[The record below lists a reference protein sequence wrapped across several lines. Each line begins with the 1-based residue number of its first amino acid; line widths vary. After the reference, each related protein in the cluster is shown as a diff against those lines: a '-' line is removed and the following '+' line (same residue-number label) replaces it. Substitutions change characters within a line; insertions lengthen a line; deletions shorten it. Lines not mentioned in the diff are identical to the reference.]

1 MNLVPDKFFLT
12 RGVGVHKDE
21 LHSFELALRDAGIA
35 HGNIVQVSSILPP
48 HCEQVTRDE
57 GATLLLPGA
66 ITFVVMSRLS
76 SDEPRRQLSA
86 SIGCAKPVSTDRFG
100 YLSEFH
106 GFGLDEDEA
115 GDRAEDLAAAM
126 LASTLGLEFDVDQA
140 WDEKK
145 EIWKIS
151 SQIVRTSNV
160 TQSAVASAGGVWTTV
175 LAAAVLLP

>member
-1 MNLVPDKFFLT
+1 MNLVPIRFFLT
-12 RGVGVHKDE
+12 RGVGVHRDE
-21 LHSFELALRDAGIA
+21 LHSFELALRDAGIG
-35 HGNIVQVSSILPP
+35 HVNIVQVSSILPAR
-48 HCEQVTRDE
+48 CQQIAREE
-57 GATLLLPGA
+57 GTKLLVPGA

-86 SIGCAKPVSTDRFG
+86 SIGCAKPVSGDRFG

-106 GFGLDEDEA
+106 GFGLDEEEA

-145 EIWKIS
+145 EIWHLPGRDANSFNI
-151 SQIVRTSNV
+151 
-160 TQSAVASAGGVWTTV
+160 AVAHSVPKGKWCTV
-175 LAAAVLLP
+175 LAAAVLIL

>member
-1 MNLVPDKFFLT
+1 MNILPEKFFLT
-12 RGVGVHKDE
+12 RGIGVHKDE

-35 HGNIVQVSSILPP
+35 QANIVQVSSILPP
-48 HCEQVTRDE
+48 HCTQVSREE
-57 GATLLLPGA
+57 GASLLIPGT

-86 SIGCAKPVSTDRFG
+86 SIGCAKPVSGDRFG

-106 GFGLDEDEA
+106 GFGLDEEEA

-145 EIWKIS
+145 EIWHLS
-151 SQIVRTSNV
+151 DRDVTSFNI
-160 TQSAVASAGGVWTTV
+160 AVAHAVPKGNWCTV
-175 LAAAVLLP
+175 VAAAVLIL